1 VSPLANTR
9 VIPTGWSAHHAP
21 TAAGGMN
28 ATVTIGNTR
37 TGTDYDPDTDETTET
52 WSTEYDTGPARVQ
65 ALNQAE
71 QVDAAGQ
78 QVTGRAYLVQLDMN
92 HAGADEIAPGARAVV
107 DAAVNDAQLV
117 GQVLW
122 VVDVQ
127 LGSERFTRDLVC
139 SDNQS
144 DAPTA

>member
-1 VSPLANTR
+1 MSPLPGTR
-9 VIPTGWSAHHAP
+9 VIPLGWSQHHAP
-21 TAAGGMN
+21 VAAGGMN

-37 TGTDYDPDTDETTET
+37 TGTTHDPETDETVAT
-52 WSTEYDTGPARVQ
+52 WSTEYDAGPARVQ
-65 ALNQAE
+65 AVNQA
-71 QVDAAGQ
+71 QQGDAAGQ
-78 QVTGRAYLVQLDMN
+78 QITGRAYLVQLDMN
-92 HAGADEIAPGARAVV
+92 HTGADTITPGARVLV
-107 DAAVNDAQLV
+107 TAATNDTQLL

-144 DAPTA
+144 DAPTT